1 MENEGVTRDENWQKL
16 RYQHNSRCAENQKN
30 TAVGEGC
37 FYMHYEP
44 SEDVKYMAK
53 QPLSFIFFNRI
64 ALISSFEAMLTLNLL
79 IFQGA

>member
-1 MENEGVTRDENWQKL
+1 MP
-16 RYQHNSRCAENQKN
+16 
-30 TAVGEGC
+30 
-37 FYMHYEP
+37 YEP

-64 ALISSFEAMLTLNLL
+64 ALISFFEVMLTLNLL

>member
-1 MENEGVTRDENWQKL
+1 MLKP
-16 RYQHNSRCAENQKN
+16 KN
-30 TAVGEGC
+30 TAVEEGC

-64 ALISSFEAMLTLNLL
+64 ALISFFEAMLTLNFL